1 MIRIVRQPNY
11 FDEVLPLARL
21 ADELSGNYDP
31 GYSFNHVSSGDDRAI
46 ARRYGDSEIH
56 NTDKEFRVRMDLH
69 HYKPEEVKI
78 TSDNTKITINA
89 KHEEKQDN
97 HGFVSREITR
107 IYKLPEN
114 VDPSS
119 ISSTMNAHGI
129 LNIRVQKKALEE
141 SKETVIPVT
150 FK

>member
-1 MIRIVRQPNY
+1 
-11 FDEVLPLARL
+11 
-21 ADELSGNYDP
+21 
-31 GYSFNHVSSGDDRAI
+31 
-46 ARRYGDSEIH
+46 
-56 NTDKEFRVRMDLH
+56 MDLH

-119 ISSTMNAHGI
+119 ISSTMDAHGF

-141 SKETVIPVT
+141 PKETVIPVT

>member
-1 MIRIVRQPNY
+1 MFRIVRQPDY
-11 FDEVLPLARL
+11 FDEVLPLVRL
-21 ADELSGNYDP
+21 ADELAGGYDP
-31 GYSFNHVSSGDDRAI
+31 GYNCNVSSGDSRAV
-46 ARRYGDSEIH
+46 ARRYGDSEVH

-97 HGFVSREITR
+97 HGYVSREITR

-129 LNIRVQKKALEE
+129 LNIKVQKKALEE
-141 SKETVIPVT
+141 PKETPIPVT